1 MNIKSSKLLLG
12 VYLFIV
18 GILAVNIHIQMTN
31 WGVAYPQWQPTQW
44 INMFIFVIQSLGI
57 LWLSLQ
63 LVRWKPSISFAQH
76 IGIAFVTMAAI
87 QELFIRLPLTA
98 GYTVDQKYLFVW
110 VLSYLPELLATFV
123 ITLAIVSF
131 QRCLA
136 KRYNLFFTAIVVIF
150 YSVGVHLWLTPFLQE
165 ITAPLA
171 QLLTPPSE
179 SGVLSFPY
187 PKIVDIIA
195 SVTFIEPMIAAYFIC
210 YLIGQNGTRNL
221 KMLLPKTIAALLI
234 LTQSGAKFVFYMW
247 ISTIDDLMDRLLSIS
262 QFTLEWV
269 FIGVAVSLAVAYS
282 QSRKSRE
289 VSLANTTD

>member
-1 MNIKSSKLLLG
+1 MFTKPSKLWLG
-12 VYLFIV
+12 LYLFV
-18 GILAVNIHIQMTN
+18 MGIIAVNIHIQMMHL
-31 WGVAYPQWQPTQW
+31 GVLYPQWKPTQW
-44 INMFIFVIQSLGI
+44 IETAMFVIQSLGV

-63 LVRWKPSISFAQH
+63 LVRWKSSISFAQQFF
-76 IGIAFVTMAAI
+76 IAFITMAAI

-110 VLSYLPELLATFV
+110 VLSYLPELLVTFATTLGV
-123 ITLAIVSF
+123 IFFHRYLT
-131 QRCLA
+131 R
-136 KRYNLFFTAIVVIF
+136 RYNLFIIAIVVTF
-150 YSVGVHLWLTPFLQE
+150 YSVWVHLWLTPLLQQ

-171 QLLTPPSE
+171 QFVTPPSD

-195 SVTFIEPMIAAYFIC
+195 SVTFIEPMIAAYFVC

-221 KMLLPKTIAALLI
+221 KILGLKTIAALLI
-234 LTQSGAKFVFYMW
+234 LTKSGAKFVFYMW

-269 FIGVAVSLAVAYS
+269 FIGVAVSVAAAYF

-289 VSLANTTD
+289 VSFANATD

>member
-1 MNIKSSKLLLG
+1 MSTKPSRLWLG
-12 VYLFIV
+12 LYLFV
-18 GILAVNIHIQMTN
+18 MGIIAVNIHIQMMHL
-31 WGVAYPQWQPTQW
+31 GVLYPQWKPTQW
-44 INMFIFVIQSLGI
+44 INTVMFVIQSLGV

-63 LVRWKPSISFAQH
+63 LVRWKSSISFAQQF
-76 IGIAFVTMAAI
+76 GIAFVTMAAI

-110 VLSYLPELLATFV
+110 VLSYLPELLVTFATTLGV
-123 ITLAIVSF
+123 ISF
-131 QRCLA
+131 HRYLTR
-136 KRYNLFFTAIVVIF
+136 RYNLLVTAIVVTF

-165 ITAPLA
+165 MVDPLA
-171 QLLTPPSE
+171 QYLTPPSD

-195 SVTFIEPMIAAYFIC
+195 SVTFIEPMIAAYFVC

-221 KMLLPKTIAALLI
+221 YVLLKTIAALLI
-234 LTQSGAKFVFYMW
+234 LTKSGAKFVFYMW

-269 FIGVAVSLAVAYS
+269 FIGVAVSVAAGYF
-282 QSRKSRE
+282 QSRKSRA
-289 VSLANTTD
+289 VSLTNATD

>member
-63 LVRWKPSISFAQH
+63 LVRWKSSISFAQH
-76 IGIAFVTMAAI
+76 IGIAFVTIAAI

-210 YLIGQNGTRNL
+210 YLIDQNGTRNL
-221 KMLLPKTIAALLI
+221 KMLVPKTIAALLI

-269 FIGVAVSLAVAYS
+269 FIGVAVSLAADHIQKNKKWEQS
-282 QSRKSRE
+282 QR
-289 VSLANTTD
+289 